1 MDNDEFYDPYTQ
13 FKIDNESNF
22 MKLSITKQ
30 KAELVRKKIY
40 VLEECIDITHIPNEH
55 LALRRLGGGMFIEE
69 MLHSKEEMQIEKSEK
84 LEIGNYFNYDKKS
97 YDVNPEVFQQIYIEM
112 HLAVGIAIRRNEDTR
127 KKLIEQTVALETNK
141 KDALSEL
148 KKQRK
153 KYLKE
158 YLTLFEKEIFLM
170 ESIKTF
176 ATRFPDI
183 KDIVIKRR
191 IVHTPELIILYIFG
205 YYLGNHELTKLWTE
219 SITKERTVMLYN
231 EKIEELS
238 AEIEFKNSSKS
249 IVVKANNPLS
259 ELIFKED
266 GEEVFNYI
274 VSKYPKKKTKAFFSY
289 LFFFIKKIN
298 KSNIEGND
306 SVDYRQYILEEF
318 GIKFPRIIYSLST
331 KQPTKDKI
339 NILFDNYF
347 FEYNLLK
354 MNEK

>member
-1 MDNDEFYDPYTQ
+1 MDNEEFYDPYTQ

-22 MKLSITKQ
+22 MKLSETEQ
-30 KAELVRKKIY
+30 KAELIRKKIY
-40 VLEECIDITHIPNEH
+40 MLEKCIDDTHIPDKH
-55 LALRRLGGGMFIEE
+55 LALRRLGKGMVIEE
-69 MLHSKEEMQIEKSEK
+69 MQHSKEEMQVEISEK
-84 LEIGNYFNYDKKS
+84 LEIGNYFYYNKKS
-97 YDVNPEVFQQIYIEM
+97 YNINPEVFQQIYIEM
-112 HLAVGIAIRRNEDTR
+112 HSTVSNAIIHNESTR
-127 KKLIEQTVALETNK
+127 KKLIEQTVTLEINK

-158 YLTLFEKEIFLM
+158 YLTLFEKEIFFLD
-170 ESIKTF
+170 SVKTF
-176 ATRFPDI
+176 AKHFPDME
-183 KDIVIKRR
+183 DTVIKRR

-219 SITKERTVMLYN
+219 SITKEQTIKFYN
-231 EKIEELS
+231 EKIEELNE
-238 AEIEFKNSSKS
+238 EIEFINSSKS
-249 IVVKANNPLS
+249 IVVSSNNPSS

-289 LFFFIKKIN
+289 LFFFIKKID
-298 KSNIEGND
+298 KSIIEGND
-306 SVDYRQYILEEF
+306 SVDYRQYILQEF
-318 GIKFPRIIYSLST
+318 GIKFPRIIYSIST
-331 KQPTKDKI
+331 KQPTKEKI
-339 NILFDNYF
+339 NILFDKYF